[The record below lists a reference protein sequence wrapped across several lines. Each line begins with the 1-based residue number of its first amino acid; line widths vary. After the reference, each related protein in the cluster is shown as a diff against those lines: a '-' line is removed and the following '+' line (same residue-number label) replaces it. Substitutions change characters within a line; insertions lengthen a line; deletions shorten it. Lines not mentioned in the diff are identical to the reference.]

1 MKPMEFGLFL
11 GTSIV
16 MVTVM
21 VLVMA
26 MAMPALA
33 QSGIE
38 ESGSDQNVL
47 LLDVPGVAVV
57 NQTFEVLVTSRE
69 GAVSGAIVFFS
80 TQHDNFQQKTDERG
94 IARFTP
100 GATDKLFVLVHKEGY
115 PSAEAVVE
123 VREIADPTI
132 AEPQATEPTD
142 AAKDMSST
150 GLPGF
155 GCAMLIAVMLLAHL
169 IIRNR

>member
-1 MKPMEFGLFL
+1 MEFGWLP
-11 GTSIV
+11 GTRMV
-16 MVTVM
+16 MVTVLIM
-21 VLVMA
+21 VMA
-26 MAMPALA
+26 IAMPALA

-38 ESGSDQNVL
+38 ESGADQDVL
-47 LLDVPGVAVV
+47 SLDVPGVAVV
-57 NQTFEVLVTSRE
+57 NQTLEVLVTSRE

-80 TQHDNFQQKTDERG
+80 TQQGHFQQKTDERG

-100 GATDKLFVLVHKEGY
+100 NATDKLFVLAHKEGY

-142 AAKDMSST
+142 AATDTST

-155 GCAMLIAVMLLAHL
+155 GCAMLIAAMLLAHL